1 MIIVGGGIS
10 GLFLA
15 YKLKD
20 TKQDILVLEK
30 ESELGGRVHTIYKT
44 DYHYECASA
53 RFSNK
58 HSKLI
63 TLIHELGLKDQI
75 VKLPEKIDVIIHNKK
90 NNINLNDLF
99 KQLLTKTKGLKK
111 DYLENIL
118 FFQLLI
124 DIFDYDTAVT
134 IREAFGYD
142 SEFMNLN
149 AKACIDMFKKDLFKG
164 GSEYFTL
171 KDGLSK
177 IISTLNDKLKSYKNI
192 TIKLSEGLEK
202 IEDSYISTDKKNRM
216 YYDKL
221 ILTIPQEN
229 LKPIEYLKDV
239 KHLDS
244 VEGIPLLRIYFKYPV
259 SKEDVWF
266 KNMPRTTTD
275 NYLRQIIPINY
286 DNGLIMIS
294 YTDGLSTKLLSS
306 LHERGKDVL
315 IKAIH
320 KEITDIFSL
329 KETIP
334 EPEEVFFHYWGDGCH
349 FWKLGSDMHEIYDK
363 MLKPIEG
370 KELYLCGE
378 SYCKRQAW
386 IEGSLESCYDVIS
399 KMKFKDITFKVKKVK
414 GNKELKNYTIDEV
427 LKNNKNSKYKWIIL
441 EIEGERRVYDVT
453 KWIDKHPGGKDNIYK
468 GIDANTFY
476 DDGKGVS
483 PISLFN
489 GIGKHKSGNVMEN
502 MLLKKNKLVKHIG
515 FLI

>member
-1 MIIVGGGIS
+1 MSFFFGEKYDIIIVGGGIS

-20 TKQDILVLEK
+20 TKQDILLLEK
-30 ESELGGRVHTIYKT
+30 GKELGGRVYTMYKT
-44 DYHYECASA
+44 DYHFECGAQ

-75 VKLPEKIDVIIHNKK
+75 VKLQSIIDVIIHNKK
-90 NNINLNDLF
+90 NSINVNDLF

-111 DYLENIL
+111 EYLENIL

-124 DIFDYDTAVT
+124 DIFDYDTAVS

-149 AKACIDMFKKDLFKG
+149 AKACIDMFKKDLLNDK
-164 GSEYFTL
+164 SDYFTL

-177 IISTLNDKLKSYKNI
+177 IISTLNDKLKSYSNI

-202 IEDSYISTDKKNRM
+202 IDDSYISTDKKNRL

-229 LKPIEYLKDV
+229 LKTIEYLKDA

-244 VEGIPLLRIYFKYPV
+244 VQGIPLLRIYFKYHV
-259 SKEDVWF
+259 GKEDVWF
-266 KNMPRTTTD
+266 KNIHRTTTD
-275 NYLRQIIPINY
+275 NYLRHIIPINY
-286 DNGLIMIS
+286 DTGLIMIS
-294 YTDGLSTKLLSS
+294 YTDGFCSQLLSS
-306 LHERGKDVL
+306 LHSRGKDVL

-329 KETIP
+329 KEKIP
-334 EPEEVFFHYWGDGCH
+334 EPEEVHFHLWDNGCH

-363 MLKPIEG
+363 MLQPIEG

-386 IEGSLESCYDVIS
+386 MEGALESCYDVVS
-399 KMKFKDITFKVKKVK
+399 KMKFKGITVKRKK
-414 GNKELKNYTIDEV
+414 PKK
-427 LKNNKNSKYKWIIL
+427 K
-441 EIEGERRVYDVT
+441 
-453 KWIDKHPGGKDNIYK
+453 
-468 GIDANTFY
+468 
-476 DDGKGVS
+476 
-483 PISLFN
+483 IS
-489 GIGKHKSGNVMEN
+489 
-502 MLLKKNKLVKHIG
+502 
-515 FLI
+515 